1 MNVAWTILR
10 KDLLGE
16 WRSRDRVLSML
27 IFSLLMAVAF
37 FFALPDARP
46 ADWVGL
52 LPGLLWTAYV
62 FSSLLGL
69 NRSLA
74 LELENDALSGL
85 ALAPGNRGFVFLG
98 KALANFVLISLV
110 EFATAAVFALLFGVD
125 LIDAAPSL
133 ALVVSLGTF
142 GIASIGT
149 LLGAMAVRTRFRELL
164 LPILLLPALFPVLA
178 GAVDAT
184 RAAVYGLPL
193 PFEAIQLLIVIDGIY
208 LVVGFLG
215 FDYILLD
222 E

>member
-1 MNVAWTILR
+1 MNVAWAILR

-16 WRSRDRVLSML
+16 WRSRDRVVSML
-27 IFSLLMAVAF
+27 IFALLMAVAF
-37 FFALPDARP
+37 FFALPDARGE
-46 ADWVGL
+46 DWTGL

-62 FSSLLGL
+62 FMSLLGL
-69 NRSLA
+69 NRSFA

-110 EFATAAVFALLFGVD
+110 ELVTAAVFAVLFDVD
-125 LIDAAPSL
+125 LVGAAPSL
-133 ALVVSLGTF
+133 ALVVGLGTF
-142 GIASIGT
+142 GIAHIGT
-149 LLGAMAVRTRFRELL
+149 LLGAMAVRTRFREVL

-178 GAVDAT
+178 GAVEAT
-184 RAAVYGLPL
+184 RAAVSGLPL
-193 PFEAIQLLIVIDGIY
+193 PFQAIQLLIVIDGIY

-215 FDYILLD
+215 FDYIILD

>member
-1 MNVAWTILR
+1 MSVAWTILR

-37 FFALPDARP
+37 FFALPDAR
-46 ADWVGL
+46 AEDWVEL

-62 FSSLLGL
+62 FSALLGL

-85 ALAPGNRGFVFLG
+85 ALAPGHRGFVFLG
-98 KALANFVLISLV
+98 KTLANFVLISFV
-110 EFATAAVFALLFGVD
+110 EAVTAAVFALLFGVD
-125 LIDAAPSL
+125 LLGAAPAL
-133 ALVVSLGTF
+133 ALVVALGTI

-149 LLGAMAVRTRFRELL
+149 LLGAMAVRSRFREVL
-164 LPILLLPALFPVLA
+164 LPILLLPALFPLLA

-184 RAAVYGLPL
+184 RAAVLALPL